1 MNQVINIPEGFELKK
16 VSETEYQIVPKERKL
31 PKTWE
36 EFCKMKY
43 LIDDNECFVSVDSLI
58 IKTGYG
64 PRNKN
69 VDKNLCPS
77 KEVAE
82 GILALIQLIQLR
94 DYYNNGWKKGDNTFE
109 DCYVISRCLKTWL
122 IGSPKDDTDYPFTF
136 KSYNLAEEFL
146 TNFRD
151 LFDKVTYLF

>member
-36 EFCKMKY
+36 EFCEINSRKQ
-43 LIDDNECFVSVDSLI
+43 NEYFINADSDI
-58 IKTGYG
+58 IKISAFDRLADTD
-64 PRNKN
+64 KN
-69 VDKNLCPS
+69 VCPS

-94 DYYNNGWKKGDNTFE
+94 DYYNNGWK
-109 DCYVISRCLKTWL
+109 
-122 IGSPKDDTDYPFTF
+122 PKDNEWIYTLYCDHGMWRMHFGGLSSNCLFYFQNKEIAAKFGCLF
-136 KSYNLAEEFL
+136 K
-146 TNFRD
+146 D
-151 LFDKVTYLF
+151 LLDKVTYLF